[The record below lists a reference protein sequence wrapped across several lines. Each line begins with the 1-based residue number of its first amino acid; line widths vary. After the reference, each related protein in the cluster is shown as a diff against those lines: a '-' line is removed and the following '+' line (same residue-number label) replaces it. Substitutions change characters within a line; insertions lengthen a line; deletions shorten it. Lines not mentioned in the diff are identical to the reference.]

1 MAVSSL
7 TSLAAFAKRHDCDT
21 LSTQSKGD
29 KPKEPKVV
37 KIAIIGA
44 GSTVFMK
51 NIVTDIVLEPGLE
64 SAHIALHD
72 IDAERLA
79 VSEKVARR
87 ICDTTNTRLTIS
99 ASLNRREALQHA
111 DFVITMIQV
120 GGYNPATVIDFDIP
134 KKYGLRQTIGDT
146 LGIGGIMR
154 GIRTVPVLRQ
164 IADDMADCCP
174 DALLLQYVNPMAIN
188 CLALSKL
195 APQLNYIGLCH
206 SVQGTAIDLARDLGE
221 KPESIDY
228 DCAGINH
235 VAFYTRFEKRHADGR
250 MEDLYPRLRQLAQSR
265 EYGRGWEDCA
275 NHVRYDMLTRLG
287 YFVTESSEHFAE
299 YTPYFIKSNQ
309 PQLID
314 NYEIPLDEY
323 PRRCEAQIAEWEA
336 QAAALTGD
344 DEMFC
349 EKSVE
354 YAARIIGAMT
364 QGRRDKIHGNLA
376 NRGLIDNLPENAC
389 VEVPCLVDEHGVV
402 PQKVGA
408 LPPHLTALMQTNI
421 NVQQL
426 TVEALVT
433 GQREHVY
440 HAAMLDPHTAAELNL
455 DQIWALVDEM
465 LDAHGEA
472 IPELR

>member
-7 TSLAAFAKRHDCDT
+7 TPLAAFAKRHDCDT

-408 LPPHLTALMQTNI
+408 LPPHLAALMQTNI

>member
-1 MAVSSL
+1 
-7 TSLAAFAKRHDCDT
+7 
-21 LSTQSKGD
+21 
-29 KPKEPKVV
+29 
-37 KIAIIGA
+37 
-44 GSTVFMK
+44 
-51 NIVTDIVLEPGLE
+51 
-64 SAHIALHD
+64 
-72 IDAERLA
+72 
-79 VSEKVARR
+79 
-87 ICDTTNTRLTIS
+87 
-99 ASLNRREALQHA
+99 
-111 DFVITMIQV
+111 
-120 GGYNPATVIDFDIP
+120 
-134 KKYGLRQTIGDT
+134 
-146 LGIGGIMR
+146 
-154 GIRTVPVLRQ
+154 
-164 IADDMADCCP
+164 
-174 DALLLQYVNPMAIN
+174 MAIN

-195 APQLNYIGLCH
+195 APEVSYVGLCH

-221 KPESIDY
+221 PPELIEY

-235 VAFYTRFEKRHADGR
+235 VAFYTRFEKRLGDGR
-250 MEDLYPRLRQLAQSR
+250 MEDLYPRLKKLAQSG

-299 YTPYFIKSNQ
+299 YTPYFIRGNQ

-314 NYEIPLDEY
+314 KYEIPLDEY

-408 LPPHLTALMQTNI
+408 LPPHLAALMQTNI